1 MSLAHEG
8 TIQFCYSVGLHH
20 RHRHLS
26 QQTLKTVALVG
37 ASRLFLLFLPLV
49 AHPDAG
55 RQRSKEGA
63 GAGMCP
69 PLVRS
74 SSTPPPFTKG
84 PHQHL
89 LGLTEAGPKRIL
101 AFTKRGKSENRPR
114 RCLAASLGRGGVR
127 PRPEA
132 PRAPSRRSALSVSPR
147 SPEFELRLRG
157 SALCALRFCAPRV
170 YCALVSF

>member
-20 RHRHLS
+20 RHCHRHHHLS

-49 AHPDAG
+49 AHTDAG

-63 GAGMCP
+63 GADMCP
-69 PLVRS
+69 PLVHS

-101 AFTKRGKSENRPR
+101 AFTKRGKSENGLR

-132 PRAPSRRSALSVSPR
+132 PARLPGEVRSAS
-147 SPEFELRLRG
+147 RLARQSSNCVCG
-157 SALCALRFCAPRV
+157 ALRFAPFGFVHPAFTAR
-170 YCALVSF
+170 